1 MRPRRTVPKEFFLFL
16 LHDFLVTRLL
26 KLSQTSGNH
35 SESVFVRYRETTRD
49 PHQHEACHFA
59 N

>member
-1 MRPRRTVPKEFFLFL
+1 MPKEFFLFL

>member
-1 MRPRRTVPKEFFLFL
+1 MPKEFSLFL

-26 KLSQTSGNH
+26 KLSQTTGNH
-35 SESVFVRYRETTRD
+35 SESVLVRYRETTRN
-49 PHQHEACHFA
+49 PQQYEACHFA